1 MADAGG
7 VVAGRESGR
16 DGDLDFGV
24 LHGVLGFH
32 VTLVNV
38 VTLGLF
44 ERHVGEPLGLRKVEY
59 SLLMLLL
66 ANGPTPARRLAQT
79 LRLSAP
85 QLTMMVDR
93 MQEARWLRR
102 ERNPA
107 DRRSQFIVF
116 TREGEALARRA
127 AQLSRTMEQELS
139 SCLSAAERA
148 MLIELL
154 RKVAS
159 YRIAQ
164 PVEVEPG

>member
-7 VVAGRESGR
+7 AAPGREV
-16 DGDLDFGV
+16 DLDFGV
-24 LHGVLGFH
+24 LREVLGFH
-32 VTLVNV
+32 VTLAAI
-38 VTLGLF
+38 VTGELF
-44 ERHVGEPLGLRKVEY
+44 ERHAGEPLGLRKAEY
-59 SLLMLLL
+59 SLLMILL

-107 DRRSQFIVF
+107 DRRAQFIVL
-116 TREGEALARRA
+116 TREGEALSRRA
-127 AQLSRTMEQELS
+127 ATLSRTMEQELVA
-139 SCLSAAERA
+139 CLSPAERA

-154 RKVAS
+154 MKVSA
-159 YRIAQ
+159 YRQ
-164 PVEVEPG
+164 PQTADLDVS

>member
-7 VVAGRESGR
+7 SPAGREA
-16 DGDLDFGV
+16 DLDFGV
-24 LHGVLGFH
+24 LREVLGFH
-32 VTLVNV
+32 ITLAAIVTVD
-38 VTLGLF
+38 LF
-44 ERHVGEPLGLRKVEY
+44 ERHVGEPLGLRKAEY

-79 LRLSAP
+79 LQLSAP

-93 MQEARWLRR
+93 MQESKWLRR

-107 DRRSQFIVF
+107 DRRAQFIVL

-127 AQLSRTMEQELS
+127 ATLSRTMEQELAGR
-139 SCLSAAERA
+139 LSPAERA

-154 RKVAS
+154 RKVGAH
-159 YRIAQ
+159 RATQ
-164 PVEVEPG
+164 PTELEAG